1 MAPAFPNSGG
11 SPSPVGNLKVET
23 AIIDMVIQDEPKSIL
38 IAQNKD
44 PATTPTTPDVL
55 DVKLKRFQKV
65 FDEHME
71 NTPVKHDQGH
81 VLLLSWDPDLDD
93 LNVQSEV
100 SNRHF
105 SSRILHNC

>member
-1 MAPAFPNSGG
+1 MAPAFPTPGA
-11 SPSPVGNLKVET
+11 SPSPAGNLKVET
-23 AIIDMVIQDEPKSIL
+23 EIIDLVIQDKPKSIL
-38 IAQNKD
+38 IAPNEGL
-44 PATTPTTPDVL
+44 ATTPTTPDVL
-55 DVKLKRFQKV
+55 DVKLKLFQKV

-100 SNRHF
+100 SK
-105 SSRILHNC
+105 